1 VQTPGNYEL
10 RWRSYITEGNN
21 ATEANDSWVRF
32 PTGRNISGQHALNGW
47 TKVFMN
53 QLNMWS
59 WSAKTVDNVGKPLRQ
74 FFSAGDHVIEISG
87 RSHGHAID
95 RLVMYRYDTIK
106 YSTNTFEAFAV
117 SSTVGGNQAPNPTTT
132 EPPTQNPT
140 TQNPLSP
147 SGSCEAN
154 GSNLG
159 IAIQAYAARCPGI
172 PRKDCDP
179 TAKGWICSSSLIG
192 SNRAAATNPPTQQP
206 PTKTPP
212 PVKPPTPQ
220 SPTQGGSCQA
230 SGPNLGAAIKA
241 YAASCPGIAR
251 QDCDPSANGWTCSSN
266 RIGANGPG
274 VSNPPN
280 PKPTVAEPPATQP
293 PAPSASGRCEASGTN
308 LGTAIQAYAAS
319 CPGIPRKDCD
329 PTAKGWTCS
338 SGVIGTNASGVSNPP
353 GPKPTAEEPPTPKQP
368 VPEQRTASNPNG
380 RIGKVGPNDLVALHY
395 DNCPDRDDGHALP
408 AGKAVVERSGL
419 SNVIVVNGTCGDNN
433 RNSYQPGS
441 EAVVRAVWG
450 NQWQD
455 YYNRAQASVRSATS
469 RWAQVLANGGEVWVA
484 EGGPADFTASV
495 LQSLDSRYPSLNLKK
510 IHVIQHAAGSG
521 FNEVWSARIGVVK
534 RLADYRAIPNGNIG
548 GNGSANFN
556 QKSNFFVGVARQS
569 KYSSEWN
576 AAFSYLDPNRRLDF
590 SDTVEL
596 LYLINDTSTKNVDDF
611 ARKYL
616 R

>member
-1 VQTPGNYEL
+1 
-10 RWRSYITEGNN
+10 
-21 ATEANDSWVRF
+21 
-32 PTGRNISGQHALNGW
+32 
-47 TKVFMN
+47 
-53 QLNMWS
+53 
-59 WSAKTVDNVGKPLRQ
+59 
-74 FFSAGDHVIEISG
+74 
-87 RSHGHAID
+87 
-95 RLVMYRYDTIK
+95 
-106 YSTNTFEAFAV
+106 
-117 SSTVGGNQAPNPTTT
+117 
-132 EPPTQNPT
+132 
-140 TQNPLSP
+140 
-147 SGSCEAN
+147 
-154 GSNLG
+154 
-159 IAIQAYAARCPGI
+159 
-172 PRKDCDP
+172 
-179 TAKGWICSSSLIG
+179 
-192 SNRAAATNPPTQQP
+192 
-206 PTKTPP
+206 
-212 PVKPPTPQ
+212 
-220 SPTQGGSCQA
+220 
-230 SGPNLGAAIKA
+230 
-241 YAASCPGIAR
+241 
-251 QDCDPSANGWTCSSN
+251 
-266 RIGANGPG
+266 
-274 VSNPPN
+274 
-280 PKPTVAEPPATQP
+280 
-293 PAPSASGRCEASGTN
+293 
-308 LGTAIQAYAAS
+308 
-319 CPGIPRKDCD
+319 
-329 PTAKGWTCS
+329 
-338 SGVIGTNASGVSNPP
+338 
-353 GPKPTAEEPPTPKQP
+353 
-368 VPEQRTASNPNG
+368 
-380 RIGKVGPNDLVALHY
+380 VGPNDLVALHY

-455 YYNRAQASVRSATS
+455 YYN
-469 RWAQVLANGGEVWVA
+469 L
-484 EGGPADFTASV
+484 